1 MSASPKKLRM
11 DRSRPF
17 GTVHG
22 ERLPGDKS
30 ATAHFTQDGICFD
43 AQGLHI
49 DDLVED
55 EKVRALVDRKLKKAA
70 KPAGDAGGS
79 DETDDDPG
87 ETKAPGSDSAPDDVN
102 LEAWLRGEAKYPWFA
117 ITKRVRERYSQNI
130 SKQID
135 MIEFLVMDEKVIP
148 LDQLDPALL
157 DLIGRIYDS
166 RGLRFGHRIESEV
179 VERRRYQAVSGGA
192 LPNNAFTTG
201 AVTSQ

>member
-17 GTVHG
+17 GEIHG
-22 ERLPGDKS
+22 DRGPGEKYS
-30 ATAHFTQDGICFD
+30 LAHFTQDGIFFD
-43 AQGLHI
+43 ASGLHI
-49 DDLVED
+49 DELVED
-55 EKVRALVDRKLKKAA
+55 DKVRALVDRRLKKAA

-135 MIEFLVMDEKVIP
+135 MIEFLVEDEKVIP
-148 LDQLDPALL
+148 MDQLDPALAQL
-157 DLIGRIYDS
+157 LKPKD
-166 RGLRFGHRIESEV
+166 
-179 VERRRYQAVSGGA
+179 
-192 LPNNAFTTG
+192 
-201 AVTSQ
+201 